1 MYAYS
6 PTFLQNFTLGRIL
19 SRFYDFFELTGR
31 LKISRQQLLRDEY
44 LTTTPTITLHVSDET
59 FY

>member
-1 MYAYS
+1 MLDINYLL
-6 PTFLQNFTLGRIL
+6 LQMQNNH
-19 SRFYDFFELTGR
+19 
-31 LKISRQQLLRDEY
+31 KISRQQLLRDEY